1 VALHTRGTTR
11 RRLPI
16 PEKRGED
23 KRFLGRK
30 RDEIVLWWS
39 VKETKRKEIRMRE
52 KRQFSLGWK
61 HHPGLKILSRVVFP
75 PDTTKV

>member
-1 VALHTRGTTR
+1 LRKKER
-11 RRLPI
+11 RDSLVVV
-16 PEKRGED
+16 GEGD
-23 KRFLGRK
+23 KK
-30 RDEIVLWWS
+30 ERDKDE
-39 VKETKRKEIRMRE
+39 R